1 VSARLGITVKKSIM
15 KIVAVLTLGASFAL
29 FSIGASAED
38 WPFVGGDYWE
48 VTGIDIQDG
57 GGWKYA
63 NWLADEWRKD
73 LDFAKSKGW
82 IKDYMVFANVHNRS
96 DEPDLYLITVV
107 EDVPSG
113 AEGEKRQKEYLEWQ
127 TKSIEKMVG
136 ESGNR
141 AEYRTVMSTSLLQ
154 VLKFRD

>member
-1 VSARLGITVKKSIM
+1 MKRSIV
-15 KIVAVLTLGASFAL
+15 KIVAVLILGASFAT
-29 FSIGASAED
+29 FSTGAFADE
-38 WPFVGGDYWE
+38 WPFVAGDYWE

-63 NWLADEWRKD
+63 NWLADEWRIE
-73 LDFAKSKGW
+73 LEFAKSKGW
-82 IKDYMVFANVHNRS
+82 IKSYMVIANVHNRS
-96 DEPDLYLITVV
+96 DEPDLYLIRVR
-107 EDVPSG
+107 EDIPSG
-113 AEGEKRQKEYLEWQ
+113 AEGEKRQKEYMEWQ

-154 VLKFRD
+154 VLHFRN

>member
-1 VSARLGITVKKSIM
+1 MRKTIV
-15 KIVAVLTLGASFAL
+15 KIVSVLTLGLSVSFLSTTA
-29 FSIGASAED
+29 FADE
-38 WPFVGGDYWE
+38 WPFVGGDYWV
-48 VTGIDIQDG
+48 VTGISIKDG

-73 LDFAKSKGW
+73 QEFAKSKGW
-82 IKDYMVFANVHNRS
+82 IKDYMVISNVHNRS
-96 DEPDLYLITVV
+96 DEPDVYLITVR
-107 EDVPSG
+107 EDIPS
-113 AEGEKRQKEYLEWQ
+113 AEIGEERQKEYMEWQ

-154 VLKFRD
+154 SLNFRD